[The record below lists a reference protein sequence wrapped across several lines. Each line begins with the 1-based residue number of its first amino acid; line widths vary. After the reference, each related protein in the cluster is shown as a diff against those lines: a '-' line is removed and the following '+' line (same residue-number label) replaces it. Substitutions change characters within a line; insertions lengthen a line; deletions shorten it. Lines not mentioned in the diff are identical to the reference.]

1 MKFTAIC
8 SFFEIYNENIY
19 DLVLININIYIY
31 IYINININLK
41 QKLQLNLNDVK
52 KNNLKIRQDL
62 KKGIF
67 IEDINEEQI

>member
-31 IYINININLK
+31 KYK
-41 QKLQLNLNDVK
+41 YKFK
-52 KNNLKIRQDL
+52 TKIIA
-62 KKGIF
+62 KFK
-67 IEDINEEQI
+67 